1 MDLKLKNKTALVL
14 GASQGLGEGI
24 ARELAAEGCHLIL
37 AARNIQALETIAA
50 ELRAEHGINAEVQ
63 AVDMTNLESVDNLC
77 QHIKDRGDIDILLN
91 NAGGPPPSLS
101 TGVDSAVWQASVQA
115 LLFSV
120 IQVTEACLEPM
131 KIKGWGRVLTIASSG
146 VVQPIPNLAVTNTIR
161 SAIVGF
167 SKTLSEEV
175 AQFGITVNII
185 IPGKIDTS
193 RVGQLDQ
200 ARANRENKDLDD
212 VRSALA
218 AAIPTRRYGRVE
230 EFAAAAVFLLS
241 ERASYTTGHMM
252 RVDGGSIKGI

>member
-1 MDLKLKNKTALVL
+1 MDLKLNNKTALVL

-24 ARELAAEGCHLIL
+24 ARELAAEGCNLLL
-37 AARNIQALETIAA
+37 AARNVQSLEAIAA
-50 ELRAEHGINAEVQ
+50 ELRAAHGIKAEIQ
-63 AVDMTNLESVDNLC
+63 AVDMTNLDSVNELC
-77 QHIKDRGDIDILLN
+77 QLIKDRGDIDILLN

-101 TGVDSAVWQASVQA
+101 TGVASAVWQASVQS

-131 KIKGWGRVLTIASSG
+131 KTKGWGRVLTIASSG
-146 VVQPIPNLAVTNTIR
+146 VVQPIPNLAVSNTVR

-175 AQFGITVNII
+175 AQFGITVNVI

-200 ARANRENKDLDD
+200 ARATRENKELKD
-212 VRSALA
+212 VRTALA
-218 AAIPTRRYGRVE
+218 AAIPARRYGRVE

>member
-1 MDLKLKNKTALVL
+1 MDLKIKNKTALIL

-24 ARELAAEGCHLIL
+24 ARELAAEGCNLLL
-37 AARNIQALETIAA
+37 AARNVDALENIGAQ
-50 ELRAEHGINAEVQ
+50 LRDQHGVTVDIQ
-63 AVDMTNLESVDNLC
+63 AVDMTDPNSVEALC
-77 QHIKDRGDIDILLN
+77 QTISDRGDIDILLN

-101 TGVDSAVWQASVQA
+101 TGVADSVWQASVQA

-120 IQVTEACLEPM
+120 IKVTETCLVAM
-131 KIKGWGRVLTIASSG
+131 KTKGWGRILTIASSG
-146 VVQPIPNLAVTNTIR
+146 VVQPIPNLAVSNTVR

-175 AQFGITVNII
+175 AQFGITVNVI

-200 ARANRENKDLDD
+200 ARANRENKNLED
-212 VRSALA
+212 VRTALA
-218 AAIPTRRYGRVE
+218 AAIPARRYGRVE
-230 EFAAAAVFLLS
+230 EFAAAAVFLMS
-241 ERASYTTGHMM
+241 DRASYTTGHMM

>member
-1 MDLKLKNKTALVL
+1 MDLKIKNKTALVL

-24 ARELAAEGCHLIL
+24 ARELAAEGCNLLL
-37 AARNIQALETIAA
+37 AARNVEGLEAIAT
-50 ELRAEHGINAEVQ
+50 ELRSQHGVKVDVQ
-63 AVDMTNLESVDNLC
+63 AVDMTDTGSVETLC
-77 QHIKDRGDIDILLN
+77 QTITDRGDIEILLN

-101 TGVDSAVWQASVQA
+101 TGVADTVWQSSVQA

-120 IQVTEACLEPM
+120 IKVTETCLVGM
-131 KIKGWGRVLTIASSG
+131 KDKGWGRILTIASSG
-146 VVQPIPNLAVTNTIR
+146 VVQPIPNLAVSNTVR

-200 ARANRENKDLDD
+200 ARADRENKNLVD
-212 VRSALA
+212 VRASLA
-218 AAIPTRRYGRVE
+218 AGIPTRRYGRVE

-241 ERASYTTGHMM
+241 DRASYTTGHMM

>member
-1 MDLKLKNKTALVL
+1 MDLKIKNKTALVL
-14 GASQGLGEGI
+14 GSSQGLGEGI
-24 ARELAAEGCHLIL
+24 ARELAAEGCNLLL
-37 AARNIQALETIAA
+37 AARNVEALENIAA
-50 ELRAEHGINAEVQ
+50 QLRDEHGVSVDIQ
-63 AVDMTNLESVDNLC
+63 AVDMTDRSSVEALC
-77 QHIKDRGDIDILLN
+77 KTVVDRGDIDILLN

-101 TGVDSAVWQASVQA
+101 TGVDDAVWQASVQA

-120 IQVTEACLEPM
+120 IKVTEACLSSM
-131 KIKGWGRVLTIASSG
+131 KTKNWGRILTIASSG
-146 VVQPIPNLAVTNTIR
+146 VVQPIPNLAVSNTVR

-200 ARANRENKDLDD
+200 ARADREQKNLKD
-212 VRSALA
+212 VQASLA
-218 AAIPTRRYGRVE
+218 AAIPARRYGRVE

-241 ERASYTTGHMM
+241 DRASYTTGHMM